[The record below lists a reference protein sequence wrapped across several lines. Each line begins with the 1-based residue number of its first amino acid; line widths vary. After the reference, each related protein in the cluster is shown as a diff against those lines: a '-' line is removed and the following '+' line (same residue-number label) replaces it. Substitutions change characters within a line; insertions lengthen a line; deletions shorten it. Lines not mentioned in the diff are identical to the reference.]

1 MTPGGEAAHTG
12 PAGCRV
18 TVIVPAYDAEDYVA
32 RAVRSALRSG
42 PEGTEVVVVDDGSRD
57 GTSDVVEAIR
67 RGRDGGEEGA
77 RVRLVRH
84 DENRGK
90 AEAVNTGLREA
101 RGEHIGVLDADD
113 EYEYGG
119 LRSLYDASRRLPDGR
134 GMVIGGVRVVD
145 ASGATVGHRPAP
157 GVADAERLRRRV
169 AFAWKTPFHFNASLV
184 SAALYREAGA
194 FPGDVGRVVDIDMS
208 LHLLRSAGTIHLVE
222 RPVYRYRKH
231 RMTPGARAA
240 VRLRTIRGRYRVLRR
255 HFPGPAGFAGAV
267 WMGMLDGMKLVFELF
282 GNYSA

>member
-1 MTPGGEAAHTG
+1 MTG

-18 TVIVPAYDAEDYVA
+18 TVIIPAYEAERYVA
-32 RAVRSALRSG
+32 RAIRSALRSG

-57 GTSDVVEAIR
+57 GTSDAVEAVR
-67 RGRDGGEEGA
+67 RGLGGGDEGA
-77 RVRLVRH
+77 RMRLVRH

-101 RGEHIGVLDADD
+101 RGELIGVLDADD

-119 LRSLYDASRRLPDGR
+119 LRCLYDAARPLAGERA
-134 GMVIGGVRVVD
+134 MVIGGVRVVD
-145 ASGATVGHRPAP
+145 GSGVTVGGRPAP
-157 GVADAERLRRRV
+157 TVADAERLRRRV

-184 SAALYREAGA
+184 PAALYREAGA
-194 FPGDVGRVVDIDMS
+194 FPEDVGRVVDIDMS
-208 LHLLRSAGTIHLVE
+208 LHLLRSAGTIRLVE
-222 RPVYRYRKH
+222 EPVYRYRKH

-255 HFPGPAGFAGAV
+255 HFPGPVGLAGAV
-267 WMGMLDGMKLVFELF
+267 WMGVLDGMKLVFELF
-282 GNYSA
+282 DNYSG